1 MKAPKISYLPMIIIA
16 AVMSVIFCSCNVT
29 IQKRLYRPGFTVI
42 NHGQTTKI
50 QSNKEENSLIIV
62 ASINATIIP
71 INKEINPNTNFKIG
85 NIKIKPNNKIKSQ
98 NNVHTKL
105 NNPSFSKTN
114 NRYIKEKI
122 DRTKPKSPKG
132 IQKTKGDN
140 PLMNILSFIFAMVAV
155 VLGALYM
162 IFLNGLG
169 PFAIAMGIA
178 ALILG
183 LLGLKKQ
190 MGTYGLIG
198 LIVGLLVAAV
208 VATMLIMIYFF

>member
-1 MKAPKISYLPMIIIA
+1 MKTPQSSYLPMVIIA
-16 AVMSVIFCSCNVT
+16 TVMAFIFCSCNVT

-42 NHGQTTKI
+42 NHGQITKF
-50 QSNKEENSLIIV
+50 QPNKEENKLIEV
-62 ASINATIIP
+62 TTVNTAVIP
-71 INKEINPNTNFKIG
+71 TNKEINPNTNYKNV
-85 NIKIKPNNKIKSQ
+85 NIKIKTSAKIKSN
-98 NNVHTKL
+98 NNVNTKL
-105 NNPSFSKTN
+105 DNPSISKTN
-114 NRYIKEKI
+114 NRYIKAKI
-122 DRTKPKSPKG
+122 NRTKSKSPNG
-132 IQKTKGDN
+132 IQKTKGDK

-162 IFLNGLG
+162 IFLNGLA

-198 LIVGLLVAAV
+198 LIIGLLVAAV
-208 VATMLIMIYFF
+208 VATMIIMIYFF